1 MKNFL
6 MAMMMAYFM
15 SMGVAYAG
23 DKIDV
28 NTATAVELQSVKGI
42 GVKTAA
48 SIVAYREAHGA
59 FDSLDAITGV
69 KGIGDKK
76 LAKLRDALMV
86 SQVKKD

>member
-1 MKNFL
+1 MKHMF
-6 MAMMMAYFM
+6 MAMVIACLM

-42 GVKTAA
+42 GAKTAA
-48 SIVAYREAHGA
+48 AIIAYREANGA
-59 FDSLDAITGV
+59 FSSLDAITGV

-76 LAKLRDALMV
+76 LAKLRNVLSV
-86 SQVKKD
+86 SSPKK

>member
-6 MAMMMAYFM
+6 MAMVMACFM
-15 SMGVAYAG
+15 SMGIAYAG

-48 SIVAYREAHGA
+48 SIVTYREAHGA
-59 FDSLDAITGV
+59 FNSLDDITGV

-76 LAKLRDALMV
+76 LLKLRDALMV